1 MTSRLS
7 SLLVRDGVIGVKRM
21 EKAFQRQVLF
31 GGALDTILLEMKEI
45 SEQRLVQYLSLAT
58 GLPPA
63 TAREL
68 DATDPRAIEVCPRE
82 AAEQF
87 QVVPLSFEGDALRVL
102 ARDPVDLGALE
113 DLASELG
120 VPVQPFVAPEFRFE
134 LAFDRAYGRKSDARF
149 TRIADM
155 VKSEAPSTPVG
166 RSQSVVVEAS
176 ALASGTGTTPVVTSA
191 PAPAPAGEP
200 SSRSTLLFSGVAV
213 QQQIERRLGP
223 PVPDGVVS
231 SAIDADLT
239 PPEITMELPEELG
252 GGVVERVGP
261 HDTQRIP
268 FTPEDS
274 RASEI
279 ASGEIQDEEIAA
291 AARRSARAAAVRP
304 TRSVETAPLTP
315 AEAHAL
321 LEQ

>member
-1 MTSRLS
+1 CGWCGCASSISTATRRRSGARRRAPPATWPAWPRSGWACCGSASTASGAACTTTWPAPTWSTRSDDHMTSRLS

-31 GGALDTILLEMKEI
+31 GGALDTILLEIKEI

-166 RSQSVVVEAS
+166 RSQSVV
-176 ALASGTGTTPVVTSA
+176 
-191 PAPAPAGEP
+191 
-200 SSRSTLLFSGVAV
+200 
-213 QQQIERRLGP
+213 
-223 PVPDGVVS
+223 
-231 SAIDADLT
+231 
-239 PPEITMELPEELG
+239 
-252 GGVVERVGP
+252 
-261 HDTQRIP
+261 
-268 FTPEDS
+268 
-274 RASEI
+274 
-279 ASGEIQDEEIAA
+279 
-291 AARRSARAAAVRP
+291 
-304 TRSVETAPLTP
+304 
-315 AEAHAL
+315 
-321 LEQ
+321 